1 MNILPNYNNTSF
13 KSITPII
20 AKKGALDCFKGQL
33 INSKKPNC
41 ALVDVTKFCADNVEL
56 NPIFGW
62 AKYKSREIGL
72 LITGDE
78 YRNCKLKL
86 DGWKT
91 KRDVLK
97 HLDRTPIF
105 LTNNSKTSM
114 DFLIK
119 RVDAF
124 SAKE

>member
-1 MNILPNYNNTSF
+1 MNILPNYNNMSF
-13 KSITPII
+13 TSITPII
-20 AKKGALDCFKGQL
+20 AKKGTLGYFKTQL
-33 INSKKPNC
+33 ANSKKSNC
-41 ALVDVTKFCADNVEL
+41 ALIDVTNFCAENVEM

-62 AKYKSREIGL
+62 AKYKSREIGI

-78 YRNCKLKL
+78 FKNCKLKL
-86 DGWKT
+86 DGWRS

-97 HLDRTPIF
+97 HIDRTPMFI
-105 LTNNSKTSM
+105 TNNSKTSI

-124 SAKE
+124 SVKK